1 MTADLDTPPQV
12 QTQNVTK
19 QQHLE
24 NKDKTKIA
32 DKIRTRNWKKY
43 DRNNSVEM
51 ATSFWKK
58 NKTKQN
64 KTKQK
69 QERREEVTINK
80 SNTAARFT
88 KFYNLSF
95 YGTVG

>member
-58 NKTKQN
+58 KTKQN
-64 KTKQK
+64 KTKQNK
-69 QERREEVTINK
+69 NK
-80 SNTAARFT
+80 SEE
-88 KFYNLSF
+88 KK
-95 YGTVG
+95 